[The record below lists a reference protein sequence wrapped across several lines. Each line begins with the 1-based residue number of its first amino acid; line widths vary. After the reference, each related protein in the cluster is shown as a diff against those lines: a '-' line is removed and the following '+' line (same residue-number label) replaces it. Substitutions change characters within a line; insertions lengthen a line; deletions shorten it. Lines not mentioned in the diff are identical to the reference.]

1 MPTIKPFCGLWLIII
16 KMSYK
21 RHIFQMM
28 ILAISFMKPITWQ
41 LLPTGAL

>member
-21 RHIFQMM
+21 PLISQTM